1 MESGKVV
8 GGDYK
13 GKLVGTSFTGKQ
25 VWILN
30 RKGLFKSDNI
40 DINADTVKK
49 YSLVNDG
56 ASEASG
62 SFVKE
67 TLWGTAAAINSAN
80 AKSQVL
86 VEIVFKDGKKSLIQ
100 CSKKLYQLIQVAC
113 YK

>member
-1 MESGKVV
+1 MDTGKVV

-25 VWILN
+25 VWIVN
-30 RKGLFKSDNI
+30 RKSLFKADNI
-40 DINADTVKK
+40 DISADTVDECN
-49 YSLVNDG
+49 LINEG
-56 ASEASG
+56 ATNASG

-67 TLWGTAAAINSAN
+67 ALWGTASAINSAN